1 MSAPAAMQVYDVDGV
16 AVAVRG
22 GTAVSAPAAMQ
33 VYDVDGVTAGWCR
46 SSRPASRR
54 NRDERAGRDAGW
66 PIDNDPGHGRRRG
79 ECSFGS
85 GWLRGAGEGSTA
97 R

>member
-33 VYDVDGVTAGWCR
+33 VYDVDGVAVAVRGGGAVSAPAAMQSTTWTA
-46 SSRPASRR
+46 
-54 NRDERAGRDAGW
+54 
-66 PIDNDPGHGRRRG
+66 
-79 ECSFGS
+79 
-85 GWLRGAGEGSTA
+85 
-97 R
+97 

>member
-22 GTAVSAPAAMQ
+22 GTAV
-33 VYDVDGVTAGWCR
+33 
-46 SSRPASRR
+46 
-54 NRDERAGRDAGW
+54 RA
-66 PIDNDPGHGRRRG
+66 
-79 ECSFGS
+79 E
-85 GWLRGAGEGSTA
+85 A